1 MLWRTVRSMD
11 VMMHSSSFLL
21 PKLHRPANKSV
32 KNYALVVLN
41 QHLPRYMPR
50 LWDHANLRICADGG
64 ANRIFYEMFQLT
76 NDEDEKSTRN
86 RYIPEIIE
94 GDMDSIRPEG
104 SKISDKSHNQETTDL
119 HKCISRIHHSTPEHE
134 KHNLCVLVTGAL
146 GGRFDHEAANI
157 NVLYL
162 FSDMRIVL
170 LSDDCLIRLL
180 PKTHHHELY
189 IESSIEGPHCG
200 LFPVGAP
207 STNTTTTGLK
217 WNLSE
222 SKMRFG
228 SMISTSNIVQS
239 EKSLLKSIE
248 LDRDSQLSLLPT
260 SRSKYIV
267 SKNACKKFAN
277 VIDNNGYLFSIWF
290 PHDEL
295 PMEEFQI
302 QTFMKKAN
310 VSLLPRLPCNRI
322 L

>member
-1 MLWRTVRSMD
+1 MLWRTIRSMD

-21 PKLHRPANKSV
+21 PKLQQPANTPV

-41 QHLPRYMPR
+41 QHLPRSMPR
-50 LWDHANLRICADGG
+50 LWSHANLRICADGG
-64 ANRIFYEMFQLT
+64 ANRIFDEMFQMT
-76 NDEDEKSTRN
+76 NDEDEKATRN

-94 GDMDSIRPEG
+94 GDMDSIRPEVKLFYSSQG

-119 HKCISRIHHSTPEHE
+119 HKCISRIHHHTPDHE
-134 KHNLCVLVTGAL
+134 KANLCVLVTGAL

-180 PKTHHHELY
+180 PRTHRHELY
-189 IESSIEGPHCG
+189 IESSVEGPHCG

-207 STNTTTTGLK
+207 STSTTTTGLK

-239 EKSLLKSIE
+239 AKVTVQSDADLLWTISLRKPDLKS
-248 LDRDSQLSLLPT
+248 S
-260 SRSKYIV
+260 
-267 SKNACKKFAN
+267 
-277 VIDNNGYLFSIWF
+277 
-290 PHDEL
+290 
-295 PMEEFQI
+295 
-302 QTFMKKAN
+302 
-310 VSLLPRLPCNRI
+310 
-322 L
+322 

>member
-21 PKLHRPANKSV
+21 PKLHQPAKTPV

-41 QHLPRYMPR
+41 QHLPRFMPR
-50 LWDHANLRICADGG
+50 FWSHANLRICADGG
-64 ANRIFYEMFQLT
+64 ANRIFDEMFHMT
-76 NDEDEKSTRN
+76 NDEDQKVTRN
-86 RYIPEIIE
+86 RYVPEIIE
-94 GDMDSIRPEG
+94 GDMDSIRPEVKLFYSSQG

-119 HKCISRIHHSTPEHE
+119 HKCISRIHRHTPDHE
-134 KHNLCVLVTGAL
+134 KANLCVLVTGAL

-180 PKTHHHELY
+180 PKTHRHELY
-189 IESSIEGPHCG
+189 IESSVEGPHCG
-200 LFPVGAP
+200 LFPIGAP
-207 STNTTTTGLK
+207 STSTTTTGLK

-239 EKSLLKSIE
+239 DKVTVHSDADLLWTISLRNL
-248 LDRDSQLSLLPT
+248 T
-260 SRSKYIV
+260 
-267 SKNACKKFAN
+267 
-277 VIDNNGYLFSIWF
+277 
-290 PHDEL
+290 
-295 PMEEFQI
+295 
-302 QTFMKKAN
+302 
-310 VSLLPRLPCNRI
+310 
-322 L
+322 

>member
-1 MLWRTVRSMD
+1 MLWRAVRSMD
-11 VMMHSSSFLL
+11 VIMHSSSFLL
-21 PKLHRPANKSV
+21 PKLYQPVNKPV

-41 QHLPRYMPR
+41 QHLPRFMPR

-64 ANRIFYEMFQLT
+64 ANHIFDEMYQIT
-76 NDEDEKSTRN
+76 NDEDKKSTRN
-86 RYIPEIIE
+86 KYVPEIIE
-94 GDMDSIRPEG
+94 GDMDSIRPEVKLFYSSQG

-119 HKCISRIHHSTPEHE
+119 HKCISRIHHCTPDDE
-134 KHNLCVLVTGAL
+134 KPNLCVLVTGAL

-180 PKTHHHELY
+180 PRTHRHELY
-189 IESSIEGPHCG
+189 IESSVEGPHCG

-207 STNTTTTGLK
+207 STSTTTTGLK

-239 EKSLLKSIE
+239 EKVTVESDADLLWTISLRNL
-248 LDRDSQLSLLPT
+248 T
-260 SRSKYIV
+260 
-267 SKNACKKFAN
+267 
-277 VIDNNGYLFSIWF
+277 
-290 PHDEL
+290 
-295 PMEEFQI
+295 
-302 QTFMKKAN
+302 
-310 VSLLPRLPCNRI
+310 
-322 L
+322 

>member
-21 PKLHRPANKSV
+21 PKLHQPASTPV

-41 QHLPRYMPR
+41 QHLPRSMPR
-50 LWDHANLRICADGG
+50 LWSHANLRICADGG
-64 ANRIFYEMFQLT
+64 ANRIFDEMFQMT
-76 NDEDEKSTRN
+76 NDEDEKATRN
-86 RYIPEIIE
+86 RGLDGNGYKCVVGMALALCLVCLIPWLWCALERVGQKGRLGKRYIPEIIE
-94 GDMDSIRPEG
+94 GDMDSIRPEVKLFYSSQG

-119 HKCISRIHHSTPEHE
+119 HKCISRIHHHTPDHE
-134 KHNLCVLVTGAL
+134 KANLCVLVTGAL

-180 PKTHHHELY
+180 PRTHRHELH
-189 IESSIEGPHCG
+189 IESSVEGPHCG

-207 STNTTTTGLK
+207 SSSTTNTGLK

-239 EKSLLKSIE
+239 AKVTVQSDADLLWTISLRKPDLKS
-248 LDRDSQLSLLPT
+248 S
-260 SRSKYIV
+260 
-267 SKNACKKFAN
+267 
-277 VIDNNGYLFSIWF
+277 
-290 PHDEL
+290 
-295 PMEEFQI
+295 
-302 QTFMKKAN
+302 
-310 VSLLPRLPCNRI
+310 
-322 L
+322 